1 MWSPNPS
8 HPGSFQDPGP
18 QPLELKEVFALFQT
32 QYNRSYLN
40 PAGIMGPVY
49 LQSNPISPT

>member
-8 HPGSFQDPGP
+8 HPGSFQDLGP
-18 QPLELKEVFALFQT
+18 RPLELKEVFALFQT

>member
-8 HPGSFQDPGP
+8 HPFSFQDPGP

-40 PAGIMGPVY
+40 PAGIMGSAY
-49 LQSNPISPT
+49 LQSKPTSPT